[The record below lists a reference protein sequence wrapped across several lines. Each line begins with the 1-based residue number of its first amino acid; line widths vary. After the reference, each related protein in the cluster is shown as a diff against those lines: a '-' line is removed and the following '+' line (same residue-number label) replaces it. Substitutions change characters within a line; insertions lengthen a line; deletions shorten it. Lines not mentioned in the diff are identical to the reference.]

1 MTILLFLLQIMSVF
15 LYSLFLTLLFSFGSF
30 VPNFFNPLIF
40 SSFYR
45 LQHDLHDFRVLHA
58 IQRCVFVNE
67 VRYRLLIGANEAGS
81 FRTEVGH
88 KFSKISCT
96 SCKISEKNVYTEV
109 VREEKTHDDKVSS
122 SPSLHFPKSL
132 MSCSFEGG
140 HWMLRN
146 TNSRELCSKNNWPLW
161 IHCSNI
167 TSHDSC
173 NLCPVGSLILRVNS
187 STLTSMSLKMSTL
200 FKNNAD
206 LSMRNFRSNSVN
218 ERHRKRQMR
227 TRPNKKSWF
236 PTSLFASFFVPQPSY
251 LISSTF
257 VKKPALQQVLDVTT
271 CKWYCWWKK
280 SCTTW
285 EV

>member
-109 VREEKTHDDKVSS
+109 FQRLVREEKNPWWQSVVLSIFAFSQIFDE
-122 SPSLHFPKSL
+122 LL
-132 MSCSFEGG
+132 LRGG

-146 TNSRELCSKNNWPLW
+146 TNSRELCSKNNWP
-161 IHCSNI
+161 

-173 NLCPVGSLILRVNS
+173 KQAEKDASNDYNTQSPFGPLAPS
-187 STLTSMSLKMSTL
+187 SWEWTLP
-200 FKNNAD
+200 
-206 LSMRNFRSNSVN
+206 
-218 ERHRKRQMR
+218 H
-227 TRPNKKSWF
+227 
-236 PTSLFASFFVPQPSY
+236 
-251 LISSTF
+251 
-257 VKKPALQQVLDVTT
+257 
-271 CKWYCWWKK
+271 
-280 SCTTW
+280 
-285 EV
+285 